1 VIQELKEASPKW
13 LQLDE
18 PMLVLD
24 PWAFELEA
32 FMKAFFLPWSRPWW
46 CEAAFGDLFC

>member
-1 VIQELKEASPKW
+1 MIRELKEARPKW
-13 LQLDE
+13 VQPDE

-24 PWAFELEA
+24 LEASELEA
-32 FMKAFFLPWSRPWW
+32 FKKVFFLPWSRPWW